1 MVVSNPAK
9 LSSVIA
15 EFGGGNCLSGNI
27 TEQGDGLTCLSQF
40 AGLEAGGDAVCTT
53 LAGPPSGT
61 FTLGLSI
68 RGHIRQQLS
77 AAEQLA
83 CAQAEGFSVPPTFTS
98 SLHCKP
104 CQLPRQ
110 FTVEVHSAHR
120 YSAHTPTYRFS
131 LRAYTLVVDQGSR
144 WIGGTTLSAT
154 LTFLCFYQCGMN
166 RTGTLPITIS
176 TVMKEMQDTFTS
188 TAQTAPPGNTHI
200 TPGTGSAP
208 EWFTSITITDH
219 MGRGL
224 EVPANQFNYI
234 GNGLGS
240 TTALNAKRV
249 APPSRSWGW
258 YPQSD
263 ADWNAFNVDPANPFN
278 PSLSGGAKG
287 DNRGIVVNPGD
298 FQWADC
304 TICFNGYGAA

>member
-61 FTLGLSI
+61 FTIGLSI

-98 SLHCKP
+98 SY
-104 CQLPRQ
+104 
-110 FTVEVHSAHR
+110 TVNPANCHGS
-120 YSAHTPTYRFS
+120 YS
-131 LRAYTLVVDQGSR
+131 
-144 WIGGTTLSAT
+144 GGTQRAQILST
-154 LTFLCFYQCGMN
+154 HTDIPVLTTGLYAGGRPRFQMDWWNYSVGDFNFPMFLSMWDESNWNFTDYDFDGN
-166 RTGTLPITIS
+166 EGDA
-176 TVMKEMQDTFTS
+176 DTFTS